1 MQERRRST
9 LVPFGAVMLM
19 LVGAFNVM
27 DGFVA
32 VVNPDY
38 MRRDVL
44 VSHLAVWGWAFIVF
58 GVAQFGLGVAILRGS
73 AIALWPAISVAGLNA
88 LAQLG
93 NFRMQPVWSI
103 AIVVADAVAIYAFMA
118 EGMALGSEE
127 VDVERGWGADG
138 RDDAGAPEAR
148 VAPGAQAAARR
159 T

>member
-27 DGFVA
+27 DGVVA

-38 MRRDVL
+38 MHREVL

-58 GVAQFGLGVAILRGS
+58 GVAQFGLGMAVLRGS
-73 AIALWPAISVAGLNA
+73 EIALWPAIAVAGLNA

-93 NFRMQPVWSI
+93 NFRTQPAWSL

-118 EGMALGSEE
+118 EGMAVGSEE
-127 VDVERGWGADG
+127 VDVERGWGSGAHDE
-138 RDDAGAPEAR
+138 AGVPE
-148 VAPGAQAAARR
+148 VGSPAQAAARR